1 MYSKYFFSSN
11 QIFSLYQKDLS
22 GVFLSVPG
30 PIQIRSFSATLV
42 FSVDNKIS
50 LCFDKTD
57 MFCGCC
63 RMLDHLTKKDLRIQL
78 KLVDSFHRYNAAPS
92 LLTFSGIFLRSSVL
106 IGVVAS
112 TLPTRGLMLI
122 LNQLSFLTCFG
133 TVKQN
138 NLFCD

>member
-22 GVFLSVPG
+22 GVFFV
-30 PIQIRSFSATLV
+30 RSGTYSNFSATLV

-78 KLVDSFHRYNAAPS
+78 KLVDSFHRYNTAPS